1 MAHRRSHSRSRR
13 SYSRP
18 NPLTTTE
25 MVVMGAVGVAV
36 LGIGTYLIYQH
47 MNPASTTPALASVN
61 QSSGIAPLPGG
72 TGAPTASQVDPS
84 QLSTTLS
91 TAV

>member
-1 MAHRRSHSRSRR
+1 MARRRSHSRR

-25 MVVMGAVGVAV
+25 MIVGGAVGVAV
-36 LGIGTYLIYQH
+36 LGIGAYLIYQH
-47 MNPASTTPALASVN
+47 MNPAPTVPAFAAVN
-61 QSSGIAPLPGG
+61 QASGIAPLPGG

-84 QLSTTLS
+84 QLSTTSS
-91 TAV
+91 TAA